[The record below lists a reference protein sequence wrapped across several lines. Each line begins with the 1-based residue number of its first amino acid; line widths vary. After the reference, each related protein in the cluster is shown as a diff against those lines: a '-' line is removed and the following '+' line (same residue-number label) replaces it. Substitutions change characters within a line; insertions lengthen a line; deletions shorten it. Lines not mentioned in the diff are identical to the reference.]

1 MGAGFKRQGAAGGGG
16 ALRRMHRWRAD
27 SGDLLELSEKDG
39 VRSLHL
45 GDEQVQSAMRLDA
58 PQDLELA
65 YTRALMGFLLFLPE
79 ARRITMVGLGG
90 GSLAK
95 FIHARLPELGAVAV
109 EILPEVVA
117 AARCFFH
124 LPPDD
129 GRLKVVV
136 AEGGEY
142 VAAHPGSC
150 DALLVDGF
158 AEGVHPASLTSAAF
172 YESARLALAERGVL
186 AVNFIEKDRG
196 FETALARL
204 EAAFGG
210 HVALLPAEQQGNV
223 IAFGLK
229 GLPGRFRWEELRA
242 RAEALETRLGLAF
255 TRFLPALRRYNPSS
269 ERGLDV

>member
-1 MGAGFKRQGAAGGGG
+1 
-16 ALRRMHRWRAD
+16 MHRWRAD

-45 GDEQVQSAMRLDA
+45 GDEQVQSAMRLGA

-65 YTRALMGFLLFLPE
+65 YTRAMMAFLLFLPE
-79 ARRITMVGLGG
+79 ARRVTMVGLGG

-95 FIHARLPELGAVAV
+95 FIHARLPELCSVAV

-129 GRLKVVV
+129 ARLRVVV

-142 VAAHPGSC
+142 VAAHPASC

-172 YESARLALAERGVL
+172 YEAARLAIGERGVL
-186 AVNFIEKDRG
+186 VVNFIEKDRG
-196 FETALARL
+196 FEGALARL
-204 EAAFGG
+204 EDAFGG
-210 HVALLPAEQQGNV
+210 HVALLPTEPPGNV
-223 IAFGLK
+223 IALGLK

-242 RAEALETRLGLAF
+242 RAEAMETRLGLMF
-255 TRFLPALRRYNPSS
+255 TGFLPALRRFNPSS